1 MVRTV
6 RRVIGLITDAQPT
19 RVQRRQGLPSRRR
32 STITMLVLSEFQIEV
47 FDEVGRDA
55 LNSIQISHRVD
66 ASHIAVLSALHILE
80 NHGLVH
86 HTPYLGWEQT

>member
-19 RVQRRQGLPSRRR
+19 RVQRRQSLPTRRR
-32 STITMLVLSEFQIEV
+32 TTVTMLVLSEFQIDV
-47 FDEVGRDA
+47 LDVIGREA
-55 LNSIQISHRVD
+55 VNSIQISHRVD

-80 NHGLVH
+80 RHDLVR